1 MILKDYLLKD
11 THIVF
16 YGLVAKSTGA
26 LYGILTMT
34 MFSKSINLNLWIVSS
49 IVSTVITLA
58 NILIVPRMG
67 IVETG
72 GNLNKNFSLSKYQRS
87 KSRKRLSIA
96 LIVHFGILIFILN
109 GANPASDKV
118 LMMIVFTLQ
127 GIQLPIMLRLLNRNE
142 ITYFHVNRVVYLRV
156 SSIGNILS
164 LVSAIVYLSLE
175 IPIDHSN
182 YTFCLF
188 LAIQICILAIQDY
201 LHARWMNKN
210 FRVLQTSEKKQL
222 NHVAERKLTT
232 VRIFLYVP
240 CIASLISFSENN
252 QSAEIGATFLGLNIM
267 TLITYLGTPNNKLI
281 YSIESPLILLQSI
294 RRILLKSLAIFLGTM
309 FLLVILIQLLQ
320 FLEVSPQFLESEGLL
335 NIFLMSFLGIFLLPI
350 VIIENNRKLNTESSN
365 WHLNITSLA
374 LGGAFVL
381 MNQLEGSALISSIFV
396 SFLASFVV
404 WYSIALFRSM
414 NWQEK

>member
-1 MILKDYLLKD
+1 
-11 THIVF
+11 
-16 YGLVAKSTGA
+16 
-26 LYGILTMT
+26 MT
-34 MFSKSINLNLWIVSS
+34 MFLESINLNLWIVSS

-67 IVETG
+67 IVETQ
-72 GNLNKNFSLSKYQRS
+72 GNLNKNFTLSKYQHS
-87 KSRKRLSIA
+87 KSRKRLCMA

-109 GANPASDKV
+109 GANPASNKV
-118 LMMIVFTLQ
+118 LVMIVFILQ
-127 GIQLPIMLRLLNRNE
+127 GIQLPIMLRLLSRNE
-142 ITYFHVNRVVYLRV
+142 ITYFHVSRVVYLRV

-164 LVSAIVYLSLE
+164 LVSAIVYLSLK
-175 IPIDHSN
+175 IPIDHSS

-188 LAIQICILAIQDY
+188 LAIQTCILVIQDY
-201 LHARWMNKN
+201 LHARWIKKN
-210 FRVLQTSEKKQL
+210 FQVLQTSEKIQL
-222 NHVAERKLTT
+222 NYFAERKITT

-240 CIASLISFSENN
+240 CIASLISFSENS

-281 YSIESPLILLQSI
+281 YSIESPLLLLQSI
-294 RRILLKSLAIFLGTM
+294 RRILLKSLAIFLVTM

-320 FLEVSPQFLESEGLL
+320 LLELSPQFLESDGLV

-350 VIIENNRKLNTESSN
+350 VIIENNRKINTESSN
-365 WHLNITSLA
+365 WHLNITSFA
-374 LGGAFVL
+374 LGGAFIL